1 MDKLTAKQEKFC
13 QEYIIDL
20 NATNAAIRA
29 GYSVKAAHVT
39 SSRLLRNAK
48 VMHIIAKKRQVIAEK
63 TEINAEN
70 ILNSLIQIR
79 EKCQEEDDRGKIDSS
94 GALKANELLGK
105 HIGMFTQKIEAS
117 IVDGTKKA
125 EVKAMFDSM
134 STEEKLE
141 WLSRRDA

>member
-134 STEEKLE
+134 STEEKMQ